1 MEKLIFLFAQ
11 AEHDAA
17 FGFNVGAEFASAF
30 EEVERELIL
39 CAGADEWGE
48 SLDRFQIVIE
58 HIGAGIEDPLEGIV
72 FAIKIGHQNFDDDF
86 GIESPNGF
94 DGFSKV
100 VRTAIGHVIAGY
112 GGDHDMLEP
121 ESLDAFGYA
130 LGFVLLEGERF
141 GSIHRAKAAG
151 AGAAIAGDHKRGS
164 APAPALPAIWALGA
178 LADGMKAKVG
188 NQILRREKNRIRRQ
202 ADFDPIGLFFEMKRR
217 VDFNRAHYLSFR

>member
-1 MEKLIFLFAQ
+1 
-11 AEHDAA
+11 
-17 FGFNVGAEFASAF
+17 
-30 EEVERELIL
+30 LIL
-39 CAGADEWGE
+39 RAGADEWGE
-48 SLDRFQIVIE
+48 PLDRFQIVVE
-58 HIGAGIEDPLEGIV
+58 HIGTGIKYPLEGIV

-121 ESLDAFGYA
+121 ESLDAFGDA
-130 LGFVLLEGERF
+130 LGFVLLERKGF
-141 GSIHRAKAAG
+141 GGIHRAKAAG
-151 AGAAIAGDHKRGS
+151 TGAAIPGDHKRGCAS
-164 APAPALPAIWALGA
+164 APALPAIRALGA
-178 LADGMKAKVG
+178 LADGVEAKVG

-202 ADFDPIGLFFEMKRR
+202 ADFDPIGLFFEVKRR

>member
-17 FGFNVGAEFASAF
+17 FGFDIGAEFAGAF

-39 CAGADEWGE
+39 GAGADEWCE
-48 SLDRFQIVIE
+48 PLDCFQIVVE
-58 HIGAGIEDPLEGIV
+58 HIRTGIEDPLEGIV

-86 GIESPNGF
+86 WIESTNGL
-94 DGFSKV
+94 DGFPKV
-100 VRTAIGHVIAGY
+100 VRTAIRHIIAGD
-112 GGDHDMLEP
+112 GGDNDMLET

-130 LGFVLLEGERF
+130 LGFVLLERKRF
-141 GSIHRAKAAG
+141 GCIHRAKSAG
-151 AGAAIAGDHKRGS
+151 TGAAIPGDHKRGS

-178 LADGMKAKVG
+178 FADGMKAKVG

-202 ADFDPIGLFFEMKRR
+202 ADFDPIGLFFEVKRR